1 MTSGFLFFL
10 CKRIITMFIVLF
22 SVLVLTISLLGP
34 TMDDVIKDTIR
45 FNVIDSLSNQKVEFK
60 DLTERQRYIDQQI
73 ALQIK
78 NLGLEEPWYSPN
90 RFLNTLFKVMMLDL
104 GKSSFFVSD
113 SGSSSVKD
121 IMIEKI
127 PKTLL
132 LFTTSTLLIVIIG
145 ILLGIF
151 LANRAESKLD
161 RVNSIFAV
169 FSNSIPVWWFGMI
182 MIFIFAFSLNIFP
195 ARSTPLTPPDNPFYI
210 FDLLYHMI
218 LPFITMVVL
227 GFGSVAYIV
236 RSIVSGILNE
246 DFIKAKF
253 AMGIPK
259 RKILYSSALKN
270 AAPPI
275 VTMIALSLSGSWTG
289 AYLVETVFDWPGMG
303 KLAIDAIGLKDV
315 PIIIGFTYV
324 SALIYIITVFFL
336 DIIYAYLDPRVKL
349 NE

>member
-10 CKRIITMFIVLF
+10 CRRIITMFIVLF

-34 TMDDVIKDTIR
+34 TMDDVIKDTVR

-132 LFTTSTLLIVIIG
+132 LFTTSTLVIVIIG

-161 RVNSIFAV
+161 RANSIFAV

>member
-1 MTSGFLFFL
+1 
-10 CKRIITMFIVLF
+10 MFIVLF
-22 SVLVLTISLLGP
+22 SILVLTISLLGP
-34 TMDDVIKDTIR
+34 TMDNVIKDAVKY
-45 FNVIDSLSNQKVEFK
+45 NVIDGLSNQKIEFK

-73 ALQIK
+73 TLQIK
-78 NLGLEEPWYSPN
+78 NLGLEEPWYSPH

-104 GKSSFFVSD
+104 GKSNFFVSD

-121 IMIEKI
+121 IIIEKI

-132 LFTTSTLLIVIIG
+132 LFTTSTLVIAIM
-145 ILLGIF
+145 GIF
-151 LANRAESKLD
+151 LGVFLANQAESKLD
-161 RVNSIFAV
+161 KANSIFAV
-169 FSNSIPVWWFGMI
+169 FSNSTPIWWFGMI

-195 ARSTPLTPPDNPFYI
+195 ARSTPLTPPDSPYYI
-210 FDLLYHMI
+210 IDLLYHMI
-218 LPFITMVVL
+218 LPFITMVIL

-236 RSIVSGILNE
+236 RYIVSGILNE

-275 VTMIALSLSGSWTG
+275 VTMIALGLAGSFGG
-289 AYLVETVFDWPGMG
+289 AFTVEVVFDWPGMG
-303 KLAIDAIGLKDV
+303 KLYFDAIGLMDV
-315 PIIIGFTYV
+315 PIIIGLTYV
-324 SALIYIITVFFL
+324 STLIFLITVFL
-336 DIIYAYLDPRVKL
+336 IDIIYAYLDPRVKL

>member
-1 MTSGFLFFL
+1 
-10 CKRIITMFIVLF
+10 MFIVLF

-34 TMDDVIKDTIR
+34 TMDDVIKDTVR

-132 LFTTSTLLIVIIG
+132 LFTTSTLVIVIIG

-303 KLAIDAIGLKDV
+303 KLAIDAIGLMDV

-324 SALIYIITVFFL
+324 SALVYLITVFFL

>member
-1 MTSGFLFFL
+1 
-10 CKRIITMFIVLF
+10 
-22 SVLVLTISLLGP
+22 
-34 TMDDVIKDTIR
+34 MDDVIKDTVR

-132 LFTTSTLLIVIIG
+132 LFTTSTLVIVIIG